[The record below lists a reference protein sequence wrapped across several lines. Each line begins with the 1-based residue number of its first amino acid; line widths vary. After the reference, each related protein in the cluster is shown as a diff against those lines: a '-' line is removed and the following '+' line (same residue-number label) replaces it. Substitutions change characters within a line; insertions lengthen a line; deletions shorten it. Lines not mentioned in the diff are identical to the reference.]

1 MKSMHLMAVALI
13 AGAITAQSVW
23 AQAPGNHYMCYQA
36 ALAKDQ
42 PKFAGDTKSLQDQF
56 GGPQTFDVRKIVEIC
71 NPADKNGEGIP
82 YPLVHEE
89 GYQIQPQKGAP
100 KFVAVDRTV
109 TDQFGPHTLTISKE
123 DSLLDV
129 TPKALGSTPPAPFAT
144 DPTEETPDVNR
155 FKCYKAKLAK
165 GESKFVPPPDPT
177 VIDEFVSV
185 AFTIKKITKLCAPV
199 DKDSETPGAQ
209 TRPGHLLCYQ
219 VKLQKDTPKFVAR
232 TVATNDDNFTSH
244 VLVAKKP
251 KELCVPALVQ

>member
-1 MKSMHLMAVALI
+1 MKSVPFMVTAVALI
-13 AGAITAQSVW
+13 LGQSAW

-36 ALAKDQ
+36 ALAKGQ

-56 GGPQTFDVRKIVEIC
+56 AGPQPFDVKKIVEIC
-71 NPADKNGEGIP
+71 NPADKNSEGIP

-89 GYQIQPQKGAP
+89 GYQIRPQKGAP

-109 TDQFGPHTLTISKE
+109 TDQFGSHPLTISKE

-129 TPKALGSTPPAPFAT
+129 TPKALGSTPPALFAT

-165 GESKFVPPPDPT
+165 GQPKFVPPPDPI
-177 VIDEFVSV
+177 VADEFVTGQ

-199 DKDSETPGAQ
+199 DKESETPGAE

-219 VKLQKDTPKFVAR
+219 VKLPKGAPKFIAP
-232 TVATNDDNFTSH
+232 TIATNDDNFAPH

-251 KELCVPALVQ
+251 KELCVPALAP